1 MCELCVRDS
10 PKGELKL
17 LKLKPILNQGAG
29 SPKKKTLCRCT
40 GLRALSVKVYL

>member
-29 SPKKKTLCRCT
+29 SPKKKKNTLQMYWSQSPKC
-40 GLRALSVKVYL
+40 

>member
-29 SPKKKTLCRCT
+29 SPKKHSADVLV
-40 GLRALSVKVYL
+40 SEP